1 MKKHWQALSFLAII
15 TFLIVIRIPL
25 LSSTEV
31 ISGQNISGQN
41 NVAIVQAQTSSPKA
55 GEIAPEKPKNP
66 ENTDQQH
73 FPVIFN
79 GETLFNYS
87 SQIKG
92 FPAEER
98 AERTI
103 QEIEAVAK
111 NSAIPLDS
119 LNVVKLEGIRV
130 IATTEDPLFTLIEAD
145 AQAANRSLDE
155 LATEYLQIVKNAI
168 SQYREGNRVK
178 IPVRRLVLAAIEII
192 IVTVLLFL
200 LNIISN
206 RFKRQVEIWKTTL
219 FRPFRIQ
226 SLQIFSVD
234 QEANLLLGFV
244 KLIYW
249 GIVATILFIYLSLLT
264 RYLPQTKTWGDTI
277 FNYLYSLLNNVVK
290 AIIAYL
296 PNLFSILVTI
306 IITFYIIRFCKLIFN
321 AIDTGT
327 LSIPGFYQDWARPTE
342 RLLVILI
349 SAFSLVIIFPLLPG
363 ADSPAFRGISIFV
376 GALFTLGGASA
387 IANLVGGFIIIYT
400 RAFQTGDRVQ
410 IADVKGDIL
419 EKTILSTRIRT
430 VKNEIITIP
439 NANLITSN
447 IKNFT
452 TALRDIEQPLILHT
466 KITLGYDV
474 PWRQVHQVL
483 IEAARA
489 SSSILEDP
497 APFVLQTALGDF
509 SVSYE
514 LNAYTNQPSLMPEIY
529 SQLHQNIQD
538 KCNEV
543 GIEILSP
550 QYSALRDGNR
560 NTIPEDYLPPNYTAP
575 GFRFNPLNQL
585 LNQTPNQAN
594 QYQSK
599 DDQ

>member
-1 MKKHWQALSFLAII
+1 MKRHWQALSFLVII
-15 TFLIVIRIPL
+15 TFLIVIKIPL
-25 LSSTEV
+25 LSSTE
-31 ISGQNISGQN
+31 ILSRQN
-41 NVAIVQAQTSSPKA
+41 NIAIVQAQTSSPNSV
-55 GEIAPEKPKNP
+55 EIAPKIP
-66 ENTDQQH
+66 EQPANNNQQV
-73 FPVIFN
+73 PVMLN
-79 GETLFNYS
+79 GETLFSYS
-87 SQIKG
+87 PQIKG
-92 FPAEER
+92 FSAQKR
-98 AERTI
+98 AERTA

-111 NSAIPLDS
+111 NFAIPPES
-119 LNVVKLEGIRV
+119 IKIVELEGIRV
-130 IATTEDPLFTLIEAD
+130 IATEENSLFTLLEAD
-145 AQAANRSLDE
+145 AQVANRSLDE
-155 LATEYLQIVKNAI
+155 LATEYLQKVQNAI
-168 SQYREGNRVK
+168 AKYREGNRVK
-178 IPVRRLVLAAIEII
+178 IPVKRIISAALEV
-192 IVTVLLFL
+192 IVVITLLFL
-200 LNIISN
+200 LNKMLN
-206 RFKRQVEIWKTTL
+206 RINRQIQLWKTTV

-234 QEANLLLGFV
+234 QEANLLSGLV
-244 KLIYW
+244 RLLYW

-264 RYLPQTKTWGDTI
+264 RYLPQTEKLGDTI
-277 FNYLYSLLNNVVK
+277 FNYLHSLLVNMGK

-321 AIDTGT
+321 AIDAGT
-327 LSIPGFYQDWARPTE
+327 LSIPGFYQDWAKPTE

-363 ADSPAFRGISIFV
+363 ANSPAFRGISIFV

-400 RAFQTGDRVQ
+400 RAFQVGDRVQ
-410 IADVKGDIL
+410 IAEVKGDIL

-430 VKNEIITIP
+430 AKNEIITIP

-452 TALRDIEQPLILHT
+452 TALRDINEPLILHT
-466 KITLGYDV
+466 TVTLGYDV

-483 IEAARA
+483 IESAH
-489 SSSILEDP
+489 SSPSILEEP

-514 LNAYTNQPSLMPEIY
+514 LNAYTNNPSIMPQIY

-538 KCNEV
+538 KCNEA

-550 QYSALRDGNR
+550 QYSALRDGNQH
-560 NTIPEDYLPPNYTAP
+560 TIPEDYLPQNYTAP
-575 GFRFNPLNQL
+575 GFRVNPLDQL
-585 LNQTPNQAN
+585 LNRSAN
-594 QYQSK
+594 QSNQQNPR
-599 DDQ
+599 DNQE

>member
-1 MKKHWQALSFLAII
+1 MKQYWQALILLGFM
-15 TFLIVIRIPL
+15 TFMIVVRIPL
-25 LSSTEV
+25 VFSNGEVSSLSK
-31 ISGQNISGQN
+31 
-41 NVAIVQAQTSSPKA
+41 VAIIKAQTTAQNPGKV
-55 GEIAPEKPKNP
+55 APEITEPTANS
-66 ENTDQQH
+66 NQQV
-73 FPVIFN
+73 PVIFN
-79 GETLFNYS
+79 GETLFSYNS
-87 SQIKG
+87 EIKG
-92 FPAEER
+92 FSAEKR
-98 AERTI
+98 AEGAI
-103 QEIEAVAK
+103 QEIAAVAK
-111 NSAIPLDS
+111 NFTIGLDS
-119 LNVVKLEGIRV
+119 IKIIELEGLRV
-130 IATTEDPLFTLIEAD
+130 IATEENSLFTILEAD

-155 LATEYLQIVKNAI
+155 LATEYLQRVKNAI
-168 SQYREGNRVK
+168 AQYRAANRVK
-178 IPVRRLVLAAIEII
+178 IPVQRLVYAAIEVF
-192 IVTVLLFL
+192 IVTILLFL
-200 LNIISN
+200 LNIMSN
-206 RFKRQVEIWKTTL
+206 RFKRQVEIWKTTV
-219 FRPFRIQ
+219 FRPLRIQ
-226 SLQIFSVD
+226 NLQIFSVD
-234 QEANLLLGFV
+234 QEANLLLGLV

-249 GIVATILFIYLSLLT
+249 GIVGTILFIYLSLLT

-277 FNYLYSLLNNVVK
+277 FEYLNSLLSNIAK

-296 PNLFSILVTI
+296 PNLFSILTTI
-306 IITFYIIRFCKLIFN
+306 IVTFYIIRFFKLIFN
-321 AIDTGT
+321 AIDSGT
-327 LSIPGFYQDWARPTE
+327 LSIPGFYPDWARPTE

-430 VKNEIITIP
+430 TKNEIITIP
-439 NANLITSN
+439 NASLITSN

-474 PWRQVHQVL
+474 PWRRVHQVL
-483 IEAARA
+483 IEAAR
-489 SSSILEDP
+489 SSPSILEDP

-514 LNAYTNQPSLMPEIY
+514 LNAYTNKPSIMPQIY

-538 KCNEV
+538 KCNEA

-560 NTIPEDYLPPNYTAP
+560 NTIPEDYLPQNYTAP
-575 GFRFNPLNQL
+575 GFRFNPLGHL
-585 LNQTPNQAN
+585 LNQPPNQAN
-594 QYQSK
+594 PNQPEDEQ
-599 DDQ
+599 

>member
-1 MKKHWQALSFLAII
+1 MKKHWQALSLLVII

-31 ISGQNISGQN
+31 ISGQN
-41 NVAIVQAQTSSPKA
+41 NVTIVQVQTSSPN
-55 GEIAPEKPKNP
+55 ERVIAPQTP
-66 ENTDQQH
+66 ENIEQQD
-73 FPVIFN
+73 FPVVLN
-79 GETLFNYS
+79 EETLFSYTS
-87 SQIKG
+87 EIKG
-92 FPAEER
+92 FSAQKR
-98 AERTI
+98 AERTNQAI
-103 QEIEAVAK
+103 KEVAQD
-111 NSAIPLDS
+111 SAIAIDS
-119 LNVVKLEGIRV
+119 LKIVELEGLRV
-130 IATTEDPLFTLIEAD
+130 IATAEDAIFTLLEAD
-145 AQAANRSLDE
+145 AQVADRPLDE

-168 SQYREGNRVK
+168 AEYREDKRVK
-178 IPVRRLVLAAIEII
+178 IPVRRIVSVAIEVI
-192 IVTVLLFL
+192 IVILLLFL
-200 LNIISN
+200 LNKLLN
-206 RFKRQVEIWKTTL
+206 RMNRQIEVWKTTL
-219 FRPFRIQ
+219 LRPFRIQ

-234 QEANLLLGFV
+234 QEANLLLGLI

-249 GIVATILFIYLSLLT
+249 GIVGTILFIYISLLT
-264 RYLPQTKTWGDTI
+264 RYLPQTEKLGDTI
-277 FNYLYSLLNNVVK
+277 FNYLNSLLTNTGK

-296 PNLFSILVTI
+296 PNLFSILLTI
-306 IITFYIIRFCKLIFN
+306 IITFYIIRFCKLIFQ

-327 LSIPGFYQDWARPTE
+327 LSIPGFYRDWARPTE

-430 VKNEIITIP
+430 AKNEIITIP

-474 PWRQVHQVL
+474 PWRQVHKVL

-489 SSSILEDP
+489 SPSILEDP

-538 KCNEV
+538 KCNEA

-560 NTIPEDYLPPNYTAP
+560 NTIPEDYLPQNYTAP
-575 GFRFNPLNQL
+575 GFRFNPLEQL
-585 LNQTPNQAN
+585 LNQPSNQAN
-594 QYQSK
+594 QHQQK
-599 DDQ
+599 DEQ